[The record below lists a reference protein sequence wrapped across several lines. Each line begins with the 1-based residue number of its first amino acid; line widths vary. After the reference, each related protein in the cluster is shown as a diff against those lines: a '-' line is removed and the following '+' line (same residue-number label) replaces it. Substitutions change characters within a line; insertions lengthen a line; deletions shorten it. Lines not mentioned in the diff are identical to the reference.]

1 MIRTRLLSSC
11 PVPSSAPESVHKQ
24 RRKEGKKE
32 KKGKKGKK
40 GKKEGKIRDLSSF
53 APAGLWGVLGGRGGL
68 GTYNISYSF
77 DILFLF
83 LFFPSPSPLP
93 PFPPPTHFAPALM
106 YPLSTGQPGRERADS
121 GRAGVRTCLTSAR
134 TLPSCAFQTPSPVPP
149 DYEPPII

>member
-77 DILFLF
+77 DILFLVNY
-83 LFFPSPSPLP
+83 PVIVGVGPD
-93 PFPPPTHFAPALM
+93 PASLK
-106 YPLSTGQPGRERADS
+106 PHSSVAL
-121 GRAGVRTCLTSAR
+121 
-134 TLPSCAFQTPSPVPP
+134 
-149 DYEPPII
+149 